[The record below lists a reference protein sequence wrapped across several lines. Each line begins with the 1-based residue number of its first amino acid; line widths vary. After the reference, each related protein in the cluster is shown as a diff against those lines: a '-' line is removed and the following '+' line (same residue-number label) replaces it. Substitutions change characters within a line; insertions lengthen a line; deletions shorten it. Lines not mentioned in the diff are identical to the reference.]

1 MPVNMPGETRNGP
14 LLAAERL
21 TKRYSRG
28 RWLGSPG
35 QTITA
40 LENVSLRILPRS
52 TVALVGESGS
62 GKTTLAKCLAGV
74 VKPDAGEVRF
84 EGGDLLK
91 LHPRALRMRRRKI
104 QLVFQHSACAMNPRF
119 SAQEV
124 IEEPLRIARAGTGES
139 RRRALELMERV
150 GLSPAL
156 ANRPSVHFSGGQK
169 QRLAIARALIV
180 EPALLIL
187 DEALSGLDRLTQSR
201 IADLL
206 LELQASFGLSL
217 LFISHDIRMAAHL
230 ADDLAVI
237 HDGRIIESGSID
249 LIVHPRQAYTR
260 ELLAAAGAPGMQS
273 SRIDINAISAAPPV
287 A

>member
-1 MPVNMPGETRNGP
+1 MPVNMPDETGNRP
-14 LLAAERL
+14 LLAACRL

-28 RWLGSPG
+28 RWLLSPG
-35 QTITA
+35 QRITA
-40 LENVSLRILPRS
+40 LEDVSLRILPRS
-52 TVALVGESGS
+52 TFALVGESGS

-74 VKPDAGEVRF
+74 VKPDAGEVWF
-84 EGGDLLK
+84 EGSDLLK
-91 LHPRALRMRRRKI
+91 LQPDVLRMRRRKV

-119 SAQEV
+119 TAREV
-124 IEEPLRIARAGTGES
+124 IEEPLRIARAGAGER
-139 RRRALELMERV
+139 RRRALDSMEQV
-150 GLSPAL
+150 GLSAAL

-206 LELQASFGLSL
+206 LELQTSFGLSL
-217 LFISHDIRMAAHL
+217 LLISHDIRMAAHL

-237 HDGRIIESGSID
+237 HHGRIIESGSID
-249 LIVHPRQAYTR
+249 LIAHPRQAYTR

-273 SRIDINAISAAPPV
+273 TPFI
-287 A
+287 

>member
-1 MPVNMPGETRNGP
+1 MPVSMWDETRNEP
-14 LLAAERL
+14 LLAARHL
-21 TKRYSRG
+21 AKRYSRG
-28 RWLGSPG
+28 RWLVSPG
-35 QTITA
+35 QTVTA
-40 LENVSLRILPRS
+40 LEDVSLKILPRS

-74 VKPDAGEVRF
+74 VKPDEGEVWFAGR
-84 EGGDLLK
+84 DLVK
-91 LHPRALRMRRRKI
+91 LRPDALRMRRRSI

-119 SAQEV
+119 SAREV
-124 IEEPLRIARAGTGES
+124 IEEPLRIAQARAGE
-139 RRRALELMERV
+139 RRRRTLELMEQV

-206 LELQASFGLSL
+206 FELQTSFGLSL
-217 LFISHDIRMAAHL
+217 LFISHDIRVAAHL

-249 LIVHPRQAYTR
+249 LMAHPRQAYTR
-260 ELLAAAGAPGMQS
+260 ELLTAAGAPGMQS
-273 SRIDINAISAAPPV
+273 TPLT
-287 A
+287 